1 MPTSEHPLSVGHG
14 NFPGKDSVKNPQK
27 RTLALLAAVLLC
39 IPMVAR
45 AEVAVTLPPLAGLV
59 RMLDPSLETFCLL
72 GAGADPH
79 HFQISPR
86 TAERLQRAELLI
98 RSPGA
103 DGGWPLP
110 SDDKRTLSIWND
122 RNHAWLLPSAVAR
135 ALPEIAERLMRLHP
149 SHEATIRENLADAMN
164 VTQQI
169 DSRWK
174 AALAPLRR
182 SGVVMQHPSWSPL
195 MDAAG
200 VPVLAVL
207 ESPLHGHEEGPHRL
221 EEALNV
227 LRSHPGAVLI
237 GDLRHNNRSLEWLA
251 RHAGSDHPLVFLD
264 ALGEC
269 GSDWPS
275 LMRSNLDKLA
285 ARLSAQ

>member
-1 MPTSEHPLSVGHG
+1 MT
-14 NFPGKDSVKNPQK
+14 
-27 RTLALLAAVLLC
+27 LLAMLTVAF
-39 IPMVAR
+39 PMVAR

-59 RMLDPSLETFCLL
+59 GMLDPSMKTFCLL
-72 GAGADPH
+72 GGGADPH

-86 TAERLQRAELLI
+86 TAERLNQAELLI

-110 SDDKRTLSIWND
+110 SDDKRTLSIWAD
-122 RNHAWLLPSAVAR
+122 RNHAWLLPSAVAS
-135 ALPEIAERLMRLHP
+135 ALPEIADRLIRLHP

-169 DSRWK
+169 DARWK
-174 AALAPLRR
+174 TALAPLRQ
-182 SGVVMQHPSWSPL
+182 SGVIMQHPAWSPL

-221 EEALNV
+221 EQALAV
-227 LRSHPGAVLI
+227 LQAHPGAVLI
-237 GDLRHNNRSLEWLA
+237 GDTRHSNRALEWLA
-251 RHAGSDHPLVFLD
+251 RHAGTGHPLLYLD

-269 GSDWPS
+269 GTDWPS
-275 LMRSNLDKLA
+275 LMHSNLDKLA
-285 ARLSAQ
+285 SQLPHQ